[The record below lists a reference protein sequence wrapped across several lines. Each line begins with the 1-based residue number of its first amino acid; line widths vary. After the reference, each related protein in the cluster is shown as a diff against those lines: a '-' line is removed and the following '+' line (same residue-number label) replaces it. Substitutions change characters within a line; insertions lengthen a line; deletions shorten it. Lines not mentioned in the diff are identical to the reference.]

1 MAHYARIENN
11 KVTQVI
17 VADEDYIKTLPETE
31 RWIQTSYNTR
41 GNVHSLGG
49 TPLRKNYA
57 GIGYSYDESLD
68 AFIPP
73 QPFPSWSL
81 NNETAL
87 WEPPQTYPQDG
98 FLHDWDEGTQ
108 NWVKKE

>member
-1 MAHYARIENN
+1 MAHYAQIENN

-17 VADEDYIKTLPETE
+17 VADEDYIKTRPKSE

-41 GNVHSLGG
+41 GNVHILGG

-57 GIGYSYDESLD
+57 GIGYHYDELLD

-73 QPFPSWSL
+73 RPYPSWNL
-81 NNETAL
+81 NAEIGL
-87 WEPPQTYPQDG
+87 WEPPQAYPQDG
-98 FLHDWDEGTQ
+98 FIHEWDEGTQ
-108 NWVKKE
+108 IWVKKE

>member
-11 KVTQVI
+11 RVTQVI
-17 VADEDYIKTLPETE
+17 VADEDYIKTRPETE

-41 GNVHSLGG
+41 ANVHVLGG
-49 TPLRKNYA
+49 KPLRKNYA
-57 GIGYSYDESLD
+57 GIGFHYDELLD

-73 QPFPSWSL
+73 RPYPSWDL
-81 NNETAL
+81 DGDTGC
-87 WEPPQTYPQDG
+87 WQPPQSYPQDG
-98 FLHDWDEGTQ
+98 FMHEWDESTQ

>member
-11 KVTQVI
+11 RVTQVI
-17 VADEDYIKTLPETE
+17 VADEDYIKTRPETE

-41 GNVHSLGG
+41 ANVHVLGG

-57 GIGYSYDESLD
+57 GIGYHYDELLD

-73 QPFPSWSL
+73 KTYASWNL
-81 NNETAL
+81 NAEIGCWQA
-87 WEPPQTYPQDG
+87 PIAYPNDG
-98 FLHDWDEGTQ
+98 AYYIWDEDKQ
-108 NWVKKE
+108 NWIKQF